1 MSMATIARPYAKA
14 IFDFAVE
21 HHSIEHWQNM
31 LAFSAQ
37 VSAHKQVTQWLS
49 GVMHS
54 EKTAQIFIS
63 LCSDHLDEFSKNFI
77 KIMAQNGRLS
87 LLPEVL
93 KQFMALRAM
102 INSVI
107 DIEVFSAIPLNEDQ
121 KKKIIF
127 ALEKRLQLK
136 VTLNCKIDSSI
147 LAGVIIRH
155 GDRVIDGSVS
165 NRLKR
170 LKNFLLS

>member
-1 MSMATIARPYAKA
+1 
-14 IFDFAVE
+14 
-21 HHSIEHWQNM
+21 
-31 LAFSAQ
+31 
-37 VSAHKQVTQWLS
+37 
-49 GVMHS
+49 
-54 EKTAQIFIS
+54 
-63 LCSDHLDEFSKNFI
+63 
-77 KIMAQNGRLS
+77 
-87 LLPEVL
+87 
-93 KQFMALRAM
+93 MALRAM

-107 DIEVFSAIPLNEDQ
+107 DIEVFSAIPLNENQ

-136 VTLNCKIDSSI
+136 VTLNCKIDESI